1 MSRKYISF
9 KIFVEKE
16 AFSMKF
22 KDGHVH
28 TPYCP
33 HGTDEPVSAYI
44 EKAIALGYEEITFT
58 EHAPLP
64 KGFIDPAPT
73 RDSSIQM
80 DQLFTYIEEIR
91 RCKEKYKAKIAIN
104 IGLEVDY
111 IDGWEQ
117 ETTEFLNEIGPYLD
131 DSILSVHFLK
141 NQNDWYC
148 LDYSETE
155 FGHMIEQYQSV
166 DQLYKAY
173 YHTLQ
178 KSIISDL
185 GTFKPKRV
193 GHISL
198 ITKFQK
204 KYPSNVPL
212 ESYLLPILSLIKERG
227 YELDLNTAGLFKPLC
242 GETYPPIPFIQ
253 AAIKMGIPL
262 CYGSDAHHPEDL
274 GRGLD
279 VLKTKILTNE

>member
-1 MSRKYISF
+1 M
-9 KIFVEKE
+9 KI
-16 AFSMKF
+16 

-33 HGTDEPVSAYI
+33 HGADEPVLAYI
-44 EKAIALGYEEITFT
+44 EKAIELGYEEMTFT

-73 RDSSIQM
+73 RDSSIQRE
-80 DQLFTYIEEIR
+80 QLFTYIEEIR
-91 RCKEKYKAKIAIN
+91 CYKEKYKSKIAIN

-117 ETTEFLNEIGPYLD
+117 ETTAFLNEIGPYLD

-141 NQNDWYC
+141 NQSEWYC
-148 LDYSETE
+148 LDYSEKE
-155 FGHMIEQYQSV
+155 FGHIIEQYQSV

-173 YHTLQ
+173 YHTLR

-185 GTFKPKRV
+185 GAFKPKRV

-204 KYPSNVPL
+204 RYPSSVPL
-212 ESYLLPILSLIKERG
+212 ESYLLPILSLIKECG
-227 YELDLNTAGLFKPLC
+227 YEMDLNTAGLYKPLC
-242 GETYPPIPFIQ
+242 GDTYPPISFIQ

-262 CYGSDAHHPEDL
+262 CYGSDAHHPADL
-274 GRGLD
+274 GRGID
-279 VLKTKILTNE
+279 VLKTENLISE